1 MTNIVV
7 TIRDG
12 VATAKLTGILTN
24 GTVYTV
30 TNNLTGVTNSK
41 SYTQE
46 EHQIL
51 LDELEYLEK
60 YGYLTLKE
68 ME

>member
-1 MTNIVV
+1 MAL
-7 TIRDG
+7 RMASRGFFSG
-12 VATAKLTGILTN
+12 VNSRRSILDAL
-24 GTVYTV
+24 YM
-30 TNNLTGVTNSK
+30 TGVTNSK